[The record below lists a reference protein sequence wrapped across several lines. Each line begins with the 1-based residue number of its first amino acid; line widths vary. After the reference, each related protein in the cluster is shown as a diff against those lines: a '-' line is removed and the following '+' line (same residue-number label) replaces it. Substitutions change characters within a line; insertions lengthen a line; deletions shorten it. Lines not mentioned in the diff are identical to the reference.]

1 MSFIF
6 DDAHLEVKFYED
18 KLNVKFIG
26 RKDRDFEDVF
36 IPFNPG
42 FKVKSVKQVEKY
54 ETGSIEL
61 EKTPISISAMYVRDF
76 SRTIEIKL
84 EGNVKPL
91 FFEFWGSK
99 NKNAHYLKQETLWY
113 PFILLNRKT
122 LSLYEVGMMLTNRHK
137 EVEVNIHDKNK
148 ECKTV
153 VSAEPKDDNTWCG
166 FDLEPISLIRD
177 KFSRTKMYNTMNYR
191 CKIYV
196 KENFKRLEIN
206 DIAEIFDEALYS
218 LNKLLRLKPK
228 YKTLYLIVLKGG
240 GGFKSNNM
248 IVLDSTTQPSKV
260 KLFEHLTH
268 ELLHE
273 WWPKVIADN
282 KLLWMSEAIPEYIA
296 SLFSYIKEYRDE
308 IHLKPFINMANKGLQ
323 ASDYKPLA
331 TIPVHL
337 TETEYN
343 IVRGIGVLLLHK
355 IASSIDVNNF
365 LKLISKLSKETGLNL
380 NKLIN
385 AFKTYKVP
393 EKLIKWF
400 IEVIEGKTK
409 PKIDKLTTNTGK
421 L

>member
-153 VSAEPKDDNTWCG
+153 VSAEPKDDNTWYG

-248 IVLDSTTQPSKV
+248 IVLDSTTQPSKI

>member
-26 RKDRDFEDVF
+26 RKDRGFEDVF

-61 EKTPISISAMYVRDF
+61 EKTPISIGAMYVRDF

-248 IVLDSTTQPSKV
+248 IALDSTTQPSKIR
-260 KLFEHLTH
+260 LFEHLTH

>member
-26 RKDRDFEDVF
+26 RKDRGFEDVF

-248 IVLDSTTQPSKV
+248 IALDSTTQPSKIR
-260 KLFEHLTH
+260 LFEHLTH

>member
-137 EVEVNIHDKNK
+137 EVEVNIYDKNK

>member
-6 DDAHLEVKFYED
+6 DDVHLEVKFYED

-26 RKDRDFEDVF
+26 RKDRDLEDVF

-153 VSAEPKDDNTWCG
+153 VSAEPKDDNTWYG

-177 KFSRTKMYNTMNYR
+177 KFSRTKMYNTMNYH

-228 YKTLYLIVLKGG
+228 HKTLYLIVLKGG

>member
-6 DDAHLEVKFYED
+6 DDVHLEVKFYED

-153 VSAEPKDDNTWCG
+153 VSAEPKDDNTWYG

>member
-26 RKDRDFEDVF
+26 RKDRGFEDVF

-206 DIAEIFDEALYS
+206 DVAEIFDEALYS

-228 YKTLYLIVLKGG
+228 HKTLYLIVLKGG

>member
-26 RKDRDFEDVF
+26 RKDRGFEDVF

-61 EKTPISISAMYVRDF
+61 EKTPISIGAMYVRDF

-153 VSAEPKDDNTWCG
+153 VSAEPKDDNTWYG

-248 IVLDSTTQPSKV
+248 IALDSTTQPSKIR
-260 KLFEHLTH
+260 LFEHLTH